1 MNSPS
6 TDNYDKFYDSDDEV
20 RSARRQSELV
30 HRARRTADF
39 VSDVRVALVEVQLSK
54 MGV

>member
-6 TDNYDKFYDSDDEV
+6 TDDYDKFHDSEDEV
-20 RSARRQSELV
+20 RSTRQQSELV
-30 HRARRTADF
+30 YRAQRTANF